1 MVEII
6 VVYFNIRVDD
16 NLYQELD
23 FKIFKAIISLYYAIL
38 LLYCDQKN
46 LEVNLWT
53 PFRYRLQNQTSSYVY
68 SSVNSSLTSVCN
80 TVDNVCS
87 SR

>member
-6 VVYFNIRVDD
+6 VVYFNIQVDD

-46 LEVNLWT
+46 LEVNL
-53 PFRYRLQNQTSSYVY
+53 
-68 SSVNSSLTSVCN
+68 
-80 TVDNVCS
+80 
-87 SR
+87 

>member
-6 VVYFNIRVDD
+6 VVYFNIQVDD

>member
-53 PFRYRLQNQTSSYVY
+53 PFKYRLQNQTSSYVY